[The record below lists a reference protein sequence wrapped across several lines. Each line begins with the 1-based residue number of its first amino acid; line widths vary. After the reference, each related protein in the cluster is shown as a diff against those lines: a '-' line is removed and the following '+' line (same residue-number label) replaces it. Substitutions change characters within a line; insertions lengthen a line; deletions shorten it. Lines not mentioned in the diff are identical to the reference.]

1 MKKIKEGDYLVHKTT
16 NKKYKVLEVEH
27 KALVVYEI
35 GTALWNKISIPNGM
49 LDNYMVNK
57 E

>member
-16 NKKYKVLEVEH
+16 NKKYKVLEVTA
-27 KALVVYEI
+27 KALDVYEI
-35 GTALWNKISIPNGM
+35 GTALWNKIILPNGL
-49 LDNYMVNK
+49 LDNYKVNK